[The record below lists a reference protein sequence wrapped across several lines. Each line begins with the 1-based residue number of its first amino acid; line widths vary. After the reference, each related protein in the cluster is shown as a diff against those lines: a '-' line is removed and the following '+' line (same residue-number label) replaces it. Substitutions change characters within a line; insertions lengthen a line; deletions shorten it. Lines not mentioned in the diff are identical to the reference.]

1 MSLQS
6 ITTFIPESTAFRRI
20 AFDAIENPA
29 LRAGYEYWRSKCNG
43 RRFPTRNEIK
53 PRDIAGLL
61 RYVALIKVD
70 RDDFIYRIVGDV
82 IVMAFGVPLQNR
94 RLSDLVY
101 DEPGFGTFVIPTL
114 RQVRDTGE
122 PLALR
127 GRIGRDV
134 TRVNFT
140 DSENLVMPLGPD
152 GHTVD
157 HILTVS
163 AYSASPFGCA

>member
-1 MSLQS
+1 MSLHA
-6 ITTFIPESTAFRRI
+6 ITNFIPESTVFRRI
-20 AFDAIENPA
+20 PFDTIENPA
-29 LRAGYEYWRSKCNG
+29 LRTGYEYWRAKCNG
-43 RRFPTRNEIK
+43 RRFPARDDIK

-61 RYVALIKVD
+61 RYIALIKVEPG
-70 RDDFIYRIVGDV
+70 DFVYRIVGDV

-94 RLSDLVY
+94 HLSDLVY

-114 RQVRDTGE
+114 RQVAETGE

-140 DSENLVMPLGPD
+140 DSENLLLPLGPD
-152 GHTVD
+152 EQVVD
-157 HILTVS
+157 HILSVS
-163 AYSASPFGCA
+163 AYSASPFGCT